1 MLPESNQIIEESLVD
16 DLAKQLYNTSKI
28 LYCLK
33 EEERE
38 KIIHQLVKDFLK
50 PYIKINQYVNVE
62 KSSGDQECLPK

>member
-1 MLPESNQIIEESLVD
+1 MLSTDNQVIDEELIN

-62 KSSGDQECLPK
+62 KSSGDQISIPE